1 CRLLQLPATVV
12 LSSTTAVVE
21 NRSNSKVK
29 DDSNKTTRKK
39 SNKTTTKPV
48 VAAPKRAITT
58 SSSLSRQI
66 APTQSSNRI
75 QLSTKELPSKKQPT
89 KSNKKKEPLTYE
101 TDLYQCP
108 NATQAEFQLFPTLCK
123 RHGECIKNVGK
134 TYRCCKQFGSR
145 RCLRGVAKPIPEQDH
160 APILGLIPRKCPKE
174 PLAEL
179 FWQLQTCETDADCWP
194 RVCCPD
200 GIKRYCRTSKPELEK
215 LSLPGAKQLSYPIES
230 LSAYLQCTPPPPPAF
245 DSYPKKCNNTLD
257 CFPNVC
263 CQEAGKKHCRPPRR
277 SLLALVTGFAQ
288 ILNNISTKFSK
299 SDHILLLLILNNL
312 RKSLNLPLL
321 KKE

>member
-1 CRLLQLPATVV
+1 MFQTLSSSTALLQNT
-12 LSSTTAVVE
+12 STTKQTA
-21 NRSNSKVK
+21 SKAK
-29 DDSNKTTRKK
+29 NDGDKSPRRK
-39 SNKTTTKPV
+39 SNKTTVKPS
-48 VAAPKRAITT
+48 APKRAIAT

-66 APTQSSNRI
+66 VPTQSSNRI
-75 QLSTKELPSKKQPT
+75 QLSTKEIPPRKQPT
-89 KSNKKKEPLTYE
+89 KSKKIKEPLNYDN
-101 TDLYQCP
+101 DLYQCP

-134 TYRCCKQFGSR
+134 TYRCCKQFGSK

-200 GIKRYCRTSKPELEK
+200 GVKRYCRTSKPELEK

-263 CQEAGKKHCRPPRR
+263 CQEEGKKHCRPPRR

-288 ILNNISTKFSK
+288 RFNTGLVRQWT
-299 SDHILLLLILNNL
+299 DNL
-312 RKSLNLPLL
+312 VIK
-321 KKE
+321 

>member
-1 CRLLQLPATVV
+1 MFLA
-12 LSSTTAVVE
+12 
-21 NRSNSKVK
+21 
-29 DDSNKTTRKK
+29 
-39 SNKTTTKPV
+39 
-48 VAAPKRAITT
+48 
-58 SSSLSRQI
+58 
-66 APTQSSNRI
+66 
-75 QLSTKELPSKKQPT
+75 
-89 KSNKKKEPLTYE
+89 
-101 TDLYQCP
+101 
-108 NATQAEFQLFPTLCK
+108 
-123 RHGECIKNVGK
+123 
-134 TYRCCKQFGSR
+134 
-145 RCLRGVAKPIPEQDH
+145 
-160 APILGLIPRKCPKE
+160 ILGLIPRKCPKE

-215 LSLPGAKQLSYPIES
+215 LTLPGARQLSYRKYHTYFSCFTSTECSVFLAIES

-288 ILNNISTKFSK
+288 VMLAFKFILT
-299 SDHILLLLILNNL
+299 
-312 RKSLNLPLL
+312 LPL
-321 KKE
+321 